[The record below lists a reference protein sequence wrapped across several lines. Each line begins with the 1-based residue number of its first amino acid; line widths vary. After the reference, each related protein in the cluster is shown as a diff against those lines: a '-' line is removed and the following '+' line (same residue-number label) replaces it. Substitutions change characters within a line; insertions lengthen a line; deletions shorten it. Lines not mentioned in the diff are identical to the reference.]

1 VRSVATDWSAQ
12 QLAEFL
18 AVVAESAERDVAI
31 EQALVRVAETF
42 DAEVVAFLSNGNVL
56 CSVGYGAAGPDEADL
71 LAVAASR
78 ASDLNIPGAG
88 RHPAVVVVV
97 DEEATPP
104 TSLVLGRAGEAFTR
118 AEVALQQA
126 MARVLA
132 MTLRLI
138 DTVESERHARSEAEE
153 RRRLLERLSRI
164 QQSISARAPLGE
176 VLDAITA
183 GAAALLD
190 DDVVGLRLV
199 DATDPDYMVM
209 VSCRGFSHELQ
220 AELHRR
226 PVGEGVGGQAI
237 VQERLVLSSD
247 YAHQPGM
254 YRQFQ
259 KFGLVTAMAAPVFE
273 NGNVVGSL
281 VVGST
286 KPGRV
291 YSENE
296 QEILVTFADHVS
308 LALNDARTV
317 QAMNHAFD
325 QAMHQALHDAL
336 TGLPNRALFVDR
348 LEHALARRGRSG
360 KGAAVLFIDLD
371 NFKTIND
378 CYGHAHGD
386 ALLASVTSLLL
397 GCLRSGDTAARF
409 GGDEFA
415 ILIEEGG
422 DLETAA
428 GVADRLLDTFDQPL
442 ELVGDEVT
450 VRASIGI
457 AVAGPKDT
465 AADVLRNAD
474 MAMYRAKSA
483 GKARFAVFEPAMH
496 MALMTRVELE
506 GDLRRAIDSG
516 DVEVHYQPV
525 IDLLSGETRGFEA
538 LARWRHRKR
547 GQISPTE
554 FIPLAEEAGLIGRL
568 GAFVLGE
575 ACREVRDCQVR
586 SGYPVGVTVNVS
598 GAQLQ
603 TGDAVAEVKKALE
616 ESGLA
621 PESLTL
627 EITESVLMQDTAA
640 TIEKLWA
647 LKKLGVH
654 LAIDD
659 FGTGYS
665 SLGYLRHFPI
675 DVLKVDKS
683 FVDALAA
690 RSGDGTLVHAI
701 VQLGH
706 TLGLVV
712 VAEGIEHE
720 EQVHRLLEMGCVLG
734 QGYFFSPPVKGSH
747 LVTMAGSARMPSP
760 GGAAAN

>member
-1 VRSVATDWSAQ
+1 MAALDWSAQ

-31 EQALVRVAETF
+31 EHALVRMGETF
-42 DAEVVAFLSNGNVL
+42 DCEIAAFMCDTKVRCAIGYGSAGPDDADLAEVVLGQS
-56 CSVGYGAAGPDEADL
+56 
-71 LAVAASR
+71 
-78 ASDLNIPGAG
+78 SDLNVPGAG
-88 RHPAVVVVV
+88 RQPAVVVPV
-97 DEEATPP
+97 DDDSVPRTA
-104 TSLVLGRAGEAFTR
+104 LVLARAGENFTR
-118 AEVALQQA
+118 EEVALQRS

-138 DTVESERHARSEAEE
+138 DTVEAERRSRTESEE
-153 RRRLLERLSRI
+153 RRLLLERLSRI

-176 VLDAITA
+176 VLDAITTGA
-183 GAAALLD
+183 GVLLG

-199 DATDPDYMVM
+199 DSADPKYMVL
-209 VSCRGFSHELQ
+209 VSCRGFDPDLQ
-220 AELHRR
+220 AELYRR

-237 VQERLVLSSD
+237 VQGRLVLSTD
-247 YAHQPGM
+247 YAHQPGV

-259 KFGLVTAMAAPVFE
+259 SLGLVTAMAAPVFE
-273 NGNVVGSL
+273 HGKVVGSL

-286 KPGRV
+286 TPGRV
-291 YSENE
+291 YSESE
-296 QEILVTFADHVS
+296 QEILVAFADHVS

-317 QAMNHAFD
+317 QAMNQAFD
-325 QAMHQALHDAL
+325 HALHQALHDAL

-348 LEHALARRGRSG
+348 LEHALARREREGG
-360 KGAAVLFIDLD
+360 GPAVLFIDLD

-386 ALLASVTSLLL
+386 ALLSTVTSLLL
-397 GCLRSGDTAARF
+397 SCLRGGDTAARF

-415 ILIEEGG
+415 VLIEQGG

-428 GVADRLLDTFDQPL
+428 SVADRLLDALSRPVD
-442 ELVGDEVT
+442 LVGEEVT

-457 AVAGPKDT
+457 AIAGPKDT

-483 GKARFAVFEPAMH
+483 GKARFAVFEPSMH

-506 GDLRRAIDSG
+506 GDLRRAIDNG
-516 DVEVHYQPV
+516 DIEVHYQPV
-525 IDLLSGETRGFEA
+525 VDLATRATVGFEA
-538 LARWRHRKR
+538 LARWRHPKR
-547 GQISPTE
+547 GNVSPAE
-554 FIPLAEEAGLIGRL
+554 FIPLAEEAGLIVPL
-568 GAFVLGE
+568 GTFVLE
-575 ACREVRDCQVR
+575 AACREVRDCQVR
-586 SGYPVGVTVNVS
+586 SGFAVGLTVNVS

-603 TGDAVAEVKKALE
+603 VSDLLAVVTSALE
-616 ESGLA
+616 TSGLPA
-621 PESLTL
+621 ESLTL

-640 TIEKLWA
+640 TIEKLWS
-647 LKKLGVH
+647 LKKIGVR

-675 DVLKVDKS
+675 DVLKVDKT
-683 FVDALAA
+683 FVDGLATS
-690 RSGDGTLVHAI
+690 SGDGKLVRAI

-706 TLGLVV
+706 TLGLTV
-712 VAEGIEHE
+712 VAEGIEYD
-720 EQVHRLLEMGCVLG
+720 EQVDRLRGMGCTLG
-734 QGYFFSPPVKGSH
+734 QGSLFSPPAKGH
-747 LVTMAGSARMPSP
+747 RLFALAGGGPLPMRDRAVTG
-760 GGAAAN
+760 

>member
-1 VRSVATDWSAQ
+1 MSSPDWSAQ

-18 AVVAESAERDVAI
+18 AVVAESAERGAAI
-31 EQALVRVAETF
+31 EHALVRVAETF
-42 DAEVVAFLSNGNVL
+42 DAEVVAFLANG
-56 CSVGYGAAGPDEADL
+56 SVVCAIGYGAGGPDEADL
-71 LAVAASR
+71 VAAAR
-78 ASDLNIPGAG
+78 GQTTDLNVPGAG
-88 RHPAVVVVV
+88 RHPFAVVAV
-97 DEEATPP
+97 DEELDQP
-104 TSLVLGRAGEAFTR
+104 TSLVLARAGEPFAR
-118 AEVALQQA
+118 EEVALQRS

-132 MTLRLI
+132 LTLRLI
-138 DTVESERHARSEAEE
+138 DTVESERRARTEGEE
-153 RRRLLERLSRI
+153 RRLLLERLSRI

-183 GAAALLD
+183 GAASLLD

-199 DATDPDYMVM
+199 DSADPDYMVM
-209 VSCRGFSHELQ
+209 VSCRGFSKELQ

-237 VQERLVLSSD
+237 VQGRLVLSSD

-273 NGNVVGSL
+273 HGRVVGSL

-286 KPGRV
+286 KQGRV

-296 QEILVTFADHVS
+296 QEVLVAFADHVS

-317 QAMNHAFD
+317 QAMNQAFD
-325 QAMHQALHDAL
+325 HAMHQALHDAL

-348 LEHALARRGRSG
+348 LEHSLARRDRSG
-360 KGAAVLFIDLD
+360 SGPAVLFIDLD

-386 ALLASVTSLLL
+386 ALLAAVTTLLL

-422 DLETAA
+422 DLATAA
-428 GVADRLLDTFDQPL
+428 GVADRLLDALSAPL
-442 ELVGDEVT
+442 DLAGDEVT

-457 AVAGPKDT
+457 AVASAQDT

-506 GDLRRAIDSG
+506 GDLRRAIDNG
-516 DVEVHYQPV
+516 EVEVHYQPV
-525 IDLLSGETRGFEA
+525 IDLVTSQTRGFEA
-538 LARWRHRKR
+538 LARWRHPRR
-547 GQISPTE
+547 GQISPVE
-554 FIPLAEEAGLIGRL
+554 FIPMAEEAGLIGRL

-575 ACREVRDCQVR
+575 ACREVRECQRR
-586 SGYPVGVTVNVS
+586 SGFPVGVTVNVS

-603 TGDAVAEVKKALE
+603 TGDAVGDVQKALE

-621 PESLTL
+621 PQALTL

-647 LKKLGVH
+647 LKKLGVR

-706 TLGLVV
+706 TLGLTV

-720 EQVHRLLEMGCVLG
+720 EQVHRLLEMGCTLG
-734 QGYFFSPPVKGSH
+734 QGYLFSPPVKAIH
-747 LVTMAGSARMPSP
+747 LVSLAGSTRVPAP
-760 GGAAAN
+760 GGTAAN